1 MEFHGLRN
9 NVAASLFSNCKIQNP
24 GNQPSL
30 SLIWF
35 HIERTS
41 VSVLPI
47 LVEITRQ
54 ENLDFSSDFKVRS
67 FCFSSIVQVVV
78 GLGDLDT
85 DLVVV
90 RRRFAGALEVALAF
104 CFLFCGVIV
113 VVESFEGSGR
123 ASGGGAAMC
132 W

>member
-67 FCFSSIVQVVV
+67 FCFSSIVQVVE
-78 GLGDLDT
+78 GLGEREGDLFK
-85 DLVVV
+85 V
-90 RRRFAGALEVALAF
+90 RRRLAGALGVALAF
-104 CFLFCGVIV
+104 CFRLIGVDAV
-113 VVESFEGSGR
+113 DESLEGSGR
-123 ASGGGAAMC
+123 ASGGEAATC
-132 W
+132 